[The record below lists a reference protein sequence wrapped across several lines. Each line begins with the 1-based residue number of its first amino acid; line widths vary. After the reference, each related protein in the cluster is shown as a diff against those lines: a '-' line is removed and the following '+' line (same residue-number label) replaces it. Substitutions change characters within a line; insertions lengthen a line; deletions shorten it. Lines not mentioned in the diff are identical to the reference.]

1 MGYLNDIKKEAEGKY
16 QYVQS
21 KENDKDVKP
30 IQIAIRKKEKI
41 KELLETMRTKNQIRF
56 TKRILGIEPT
66 TEEGKELKE
75 KLKSLFVGYK

>member
-1 MGYLNDIKKEAEGKY
+1 
-16 QYVQS
+16 
-21 KENDKDVKP
+21 
-30 IQIAIRKKEKI
+30 
-41 KELLETMRTKNQIRF
+41 MRTKNQIRF